1 MDKYVYDGPV
11 TEFGRVISNRWSS
24 STFAT
29 SEKKARSNL
38 SFQFK
43 KQFGKAPNV
52 KVDLP
57 AKITVIPQ
65 KEMIS

>member
-11 TEFGRVISNRWSS
+11 TEFGRVVTDRWTS
-24 STFAT
+24 STIAV
-29 SEKKARSNL
+29 SEKKARSNFT
-38 SFQFK
+38 FQFK
-43 KQFGKAPNV
+43 KQFGRLPSV

-57 AKITVIPQ
+57 GKITVIKQ

>member
-11 TEFGRVISNRWSS
+11 TEFGKVIANRWSS

-43 KQFGKAPNV
+43 KQFGKTPSV

-57 AKITVIPQ
+57 GKITVIKQ